1 MKNTQYVLNMQGKN
15 ILYLIVTIYYSL
27 LVRKNMHVILFIQ
40 MNKGYRSATFKCFK
54 NDYNHYSCDVIE
66 KQCMSR

>member
-1 MKNTQYVLNMQGKN
+1 MSS
-15 ILYLIVTIYYSL
+15 IYYSL
-27 LVRKNMHVILFIQ
+27 LVRTNMHVILFIQ

-54 NDYNHYSCDVIE
+54 NDYNHYSCAVIE